1 MASISINAP
10 GLSNGLLYSN
20 GDNNARLCITAETDE
35 FDVEIIKNW
44 QEEGFDVVYLPLN
57 DGGKEY
63 EARLRS
69 VKEGLGV
76 GENYGIIAFGEAASY
91 CLEYYTKGTNCSR
104 LCCLI
109 AYYPT
114 VIPDTRCRF
123 PLGLEVLVHLAG
135 TSIDVVTVPT
145 ALGIQGKK
153 RRTTRPIQPGIGT
166 GERLKL
172 AYPAFTYDHAEPG
185 FGESDMEE
193 FNHLAADLAW
203 TRTIKAVRK
212 GFARDTDLE
221 KRWEDHQE
229 SKFFA
234 TNLNNTMDGYVTHK
248 TPAVTYTSTLSGG
261 IGAQSLRRFYE
272 QYFLG
277 KLPPSMRIRLLSRT
291 TGADR
296 IVDELYISFQH
307 TQEIPWLLPGIP
319 ATEKRIEIILV
330 SIVSVRAGRLS
341 SEHVYW
347 DQASVLVQAGL
358 LDPKLVPAGFQ
369 GVDRLPV
376 VGREAARRILHEDPE
391 VEQEDYHNRMI
402 RRANARARRER
413 GERAS
418 TVAESE
424 AEMGDAEKERVRGDK
439 GKSVLPRRP
448 AKLGPKGAAKN
459 GNGNG
464 NGNGKSEDAGDEDEG
479 AATETESTTPSKQ
492 GNNGD
497 HKAYVEEAGVNEE
510 DQS

>member
-10 GLSNGLLYSN
+10 GLSNGLLYNN
-20 GDNNARLCITAETDE
+20 GDNNARLCITAETGE
-35 FDVEIIKNW
+35 FDIETIKNW

-57 DGGKEY
+57 EGGKDY

-76 GENYGIIAFGEAASY
+76 GENYGVIAFGEAASY
-91 CLEYYTKGTNCSR
+91 CLDYYMKGQNCSR
-104 LCCLI
+104 LCCLV

-135 TSIDVVTVPT
+135 SNVQVMTVPT

-153 RRTTRPIQPGIGT
+153 RRTTRPINPGIGT

-172 AYPAFTYDHAEPG
+172 AYPTFTYDSAQPG
-185 FGESDMEE
+185 FAENDMEE

-203 TRTIKAVRK
+203 TRAIQVVRK
-212 GFARDTDLE
+212 GFSRHVDLE

-229 SKFFA
+229 GKFFA
-234 TNLNNTMDGYVTHK
+234 TNLNNTMDGYVKHR

-261 IGAQSLRRFYE
+261 IGAQALRRFYE

-307 TQEIPWLLPGIP
+307 TQEIPWMLPGIP
-319 ATEKRIEIILV
+319 PTEKRIEIILV
-330 SIVSVRAGRLS
+330 SIVSMRGGRLS

-358 LDPKLVPAGFQ
+358 LDPKLVPNGVQ

-391 VEQEDYHNRMI
+391 LEQEDYHNRMI
-402 RRANARARRER
+402 KRANARSRRER

-418 TVAESE
+418 TVAEESGAEFKSE
-424 AEMGDAEKERVRGDK
+424 AEMGNAKGVKAK
-439 GKSVLPRRP
+439 GKSVLERRP
-448 AKLGPKGAAKN
+448 PKLQRAQTEKTEN
-459 GNGNG
+459 
-464 NGNGKSEDAGDEDEG
+464 EDDEG
-479 AATETESTTPSKQ
+479 AATETEATTPSKAE
-492 GNNGD
+492 NGD
-497 HKAYVEEAGVNEE
+497 HKAYVEDANGEE
-510 DQS
+510 HS